1 MDLSATRVLPSP
13 RHQYRYFKQGPKRR
27 KFERTPTGEFR
38 YWDLARCL
46 KDPTC
51 PLDEATKCNL
61 RFLIKLRNEIV
72 HHNSAG
78 VDERLSGRY
87 FACCLNFE
95 HYVCKLFGRKH
106 SLGDATAIAL
116 NFQDIVTPHNPL
128 DDAKG
133 GLPANVAK
141 FVQEFDADLPEGI
154 TDSHRFKCRLLF
166 TPIVTSKTAQAER
179 VVEFVRPDSDL
190 GRSFNAQYRS
200 TDGGQGSGAAQVPT
214 ECRRQG
220 DARGRIRPVQD
231 ASSYQALA
239 GTRRKET
246 WERLRSSGQR
256 HLVLVRTV
264 DRRGE
269 ASLRGAWGEV
279 CWRYWGVVNSHLA
292 GGDSRAYGDART
304 RPPSNGDAAS
314 YFFPSL
320 TAIRFK
326 IRSNRPANSTPGRCP
341 WP

>member
-1 MDLSATRVLPSP
+1 MARKRRPPIAASLLQKSREAALNAVQIFNNPLATFKTEVFIVVMSIAWTYLLHAYYHRNGIEY
-13 RHQYRYFKQGPKRR
+13 RHFKQGPKRR

-38 YWDLARCL
+38 YWELARCL
-46 KDPTC
+46 KDATC

-95 HYVCKLFGRKH
+95 HYVCELFGQKH

-116 NFQDIVTPHNPL
+116 NFRDIVTPRDPL

-166 TPIVTSKTAQAER
+166 TPIVASKTAQAER

-190 GRSFNAQYRS
+190 GRSINDQYRQMVIKEVERPKYLPS
-200 TDGGQGSGAAQVPT
+200 AVVKEMQEDGYVGFKIHHHTKLWQARDGKNPGRSYGVVVSGTWYWYERWIGQVKRHCEEHRERYA
-214 ECRRQG
+214 G
-220 DARGRIRPVQD
+220 DA
-231 ASSYQALA
+231 
-239 GTRRKET
+239 
-246 WERLRSSGQR
+246 
-256 HLVLVRTV
+256 
-264 DRRGE
+264 GE
-269 ASLRGAWGEV
+269 S
-279 CWRYWGVVNSHLA
+279 
-292 GGDSRAYGDART
+292 
-304 RPPSNGDAAS
+304 
-314 YFFPSL
+314 
-320 TAIRFK
+320 
-326 IRSNRPANSTPGRCP
+326 
-341 WP
+341 